1 MFPIKEAIQTQQMRV
16 FFSRL
21 NCEIFPNL
29 FLWHCLSRVFSF
41 SPVPMAIAKVVRF
54 IFLLKCIYFP
64 FFMGFSYCGVIFR
77 WPFAYT
83 ASEATSCLFLNFKFS
98 FFILLLPLRLRL
110 MSHVTFV
117 ADSRSIRWTEL
128 REEVFGWAVI
138 IIGFWRFLSL
148 YFFCILIFHI
158 LLFTLSFMD
167 IQSSLWSVQNAINN
181 ELFRWS
187 LWK

>member
-64 FFMGFSYCGVIFR
+64 FFMRFSYCGVIFR

-117 ADSRSIRWTEL
+117 VESRSIRWTEL

-148 YFFCILIFHI
+148 SIFLYINFPHFTIYTFFYGYLIF
-158 LLFTLSFMD
+158 FMV
-167 IQSSLWSVQNAINN
+167 ST
-181 ELFRWS
+181 
-187 LWK
+187 KCH